1 MSKQLTDR
9 IAELEAHTTTVE
21 AVIRDKNVTIDN
33 LHKHI
38 AELEALLAESEAEL
52 ISLLDNEGLLEQNDG
67 N

>member
-52 ISLLDNEGLLEQNDG
+52 ISLLDSEGLLEQNDG